1 MDIIDISLAIFLII
15 LLIGVSFYIGF
26 RTAKNKFIHDTI
38 GNMLGRLEHEGHI
51 RTRMDD
57 DGNAELI
64 PISEVVAEALE
75 EGREKRSCR

>member
-1 MDIIDISLAIFLII
+1 MDTTDLLLSIMII
-15 LLIGVSFYIGF
+15 LLLVGMSFYLGF
-26 RTAKNKFIHDTI
+26 RIAKNKFIHDTI

-51 RTRMDD
+51 RTRMDA

-75 EGREKRSCR
+75 ESRVTRSPE